1 MFSGGSQNRA
11 VLRTAAKPRAPLTI
25 PCQNE
30 LTVALETVFQ
40 AGKRVMEEYA
50 RFEVIRNAPA
60 DISTDADRLS
70 QRVILAH
77 LHAVF
82 PDDALCA
89 EETTDLLSHV
99 PQVGPR
105 LWIVD
110 PIDGTRGF
118 ARKND
123 EFSIMIALVEETQIV
138 VGVVFEPAKGRL
150 TYATRGSG
158 CWKRDGSAT
167 QPEPCLVTSVAELTM
182 ATLVQSHSRNPDK
195 PSSLVRA
202 IQPARILETYSAG
215 IKLAMVAR
223 GEADIYLNTYSAFH
237 DWDICAGHILVSEAG
252 GKVTGLGEQ
261 ELRYGL
267 PGAWQRHGVLA
278 SNGRLHDSAL
288 QAVASSGTDR

>member
-1 MFSGGSQNRA
+1 MFSGGSQNRE

-25 PCQNE
+25 PYQRE
-30 LTVALETVFQ
+30 LDVALEATRL
-40 AGKRVMEEYA
+40 AGSQVMKEYA
-50 RFEVIRNAPA
+50 RFSAIANAPA

-70 QRVILAH
+70 QIVILEY
-77 LHAVF
+77 LHTVF

-99 PQVGPR
+99 PQVGSR

-123 EFSIMIALVEETQIV
+123 EFSIMIALVEEEQIA
-138 VGVVFEPAKGRL
+138 VGVVFEPAKSRM

-167 QPEPCLVTSVAELTM
+167 QPEPCHVTAVADLTM

-195 PSSLVRA
+195 PSSHVRV

-252 GKVTGLGEQ
+252 GEVTGLGGQ

-278 SNGRLHDSAL
+278 TNDRLHDSAV
-288 QAVASSGTDR
+288 QAMASI